1 MSFRIGAS
9 ALLAVD
15 QNRTTIIER
24 IVNEWGAPLAAS
36 SANLSPQQL
45 RTMLSGLRADHLLA
59 ASLAGSLNGLRDV
72 MANALTSTAEVKPGL
87 MHAKSL
93 GDTGDDLVY
102 TPIVP
107 CRILDTRNGTTP
119 PYNAQMMGGS
129 AFPVAAN
136 LANFAPQ
143 GGSATNCTLPPGA
156 GAFAA
161 IAVTLTVLNPNFD
174 AFLAASSS
182 SDFAILTRSVVMDF
196 SANRGLANT
205 AIVPVDGTV
214 KFYLGLPAQV
224 TTHVIADAVGYLRRP
239 TNYDGTHTIT
249 GFDATDSGGFNN
261 TASGNYSTVSG
272 GDLSIASGPARTVGG
287 GGVNTAS
294 NDYSTVGGGNHN
306 TSSGTLSTVAGGQL
320 NVASA
325 SASTVAGGDSNLASG
340 GYSTVSGGAS
350 NTAGA
355 SYSSV
360 GGGQFNSAG
369 GANSTIAGG
378 QHNFTSGDSAFIA
391 GGASNTADGIASFA
405 GGTFAKAFQTG
416 EFTWGDQTQQVFNPG
431 DSTHNQNGLWWAT
444 ASNTFNARA
453 SGGVM
458 FVTGVDGNGYP
469 LTGVTVGPG
478 SGTWASHSDR
488 NVKENFARVDARS
501 ILEKVAR
508 LSITSWNYIAEGA
521 QVRHL
526 GPVSQDFRAAFGLGA
541 NEHTIAVVDA
551 DGVALAAIQGLHQ
564 LLEEKDAKL
573 NAQGREIARLK
584 AIVAEVDVLK
594 RKLDSIEMRL
604 GAR

>member
-1 MSFRIGAS
+1 MFPRIMLTLLALWLDWAAVSAQAQRIVPS
-9 ALLAVD
+9 ALLTID
-15 QNRTTIIER
+15 QNRATVVER
-24 IVNEWGAPLAAS
+24 IVGEWGDRLTAS
-36 SANLSPQQL
+36 NAGINSAQL
-45 RTMLSGLRADHLLA
+45 REILSGLRADHLLA
-59 ASLAGSLNGLRDV
+59 ASLAGSMEGLRDV
-72 MANALTSTAEVKPGL
+72 VSGALVHTDAAVSSAL

-161 IAVTLTVLNPNFD
+161 IAVTLTFLNPNFD

-205 AIVPVDGTV
+205 AIVPIDGTV

-272 GDLSIASGPARTVGG
+272 GDLSIASGPASTVGG

-294 NDYSTVGGGNHN
+294 SDYSTV
-306 TSSGTLSTVAGGQL
+306 
-320 NVASA
+320 
-325 SASTVAGGDSNLASG
+325 
-340 GYSTVSGGAS
+340 
-350 NTAGA
+350 
-355 SYSSV
+355 
-360 GGGQFNSAG
+360 
-369 GANSTIAGG
+369 
-378 QHNFTSGDSAFIA
+378 
-391 GGASNTADGIASFA
+391 
-405 GGTFAKAFQTG
+405 
-416 EFTWGDQTQQVFNPG
+416 
-431 DSTHNQNGLWWAT
+431 
-444 ASNTFNARA
+444 
-453 SGGVM
+453 
-458 FVTGVDGNGYP
+458 
-469 LTGVTVGPG
+469 
-478 SGTWASHSDR
+478 
-488 NVKENFARVDARS
+488 
-501 ILEKVAR
+501 
-508 LSITSWNYIAEGA
+508 
-521 QVRHL
+521 
-526 GPVSQDFRAAFGLGA
+526 
-541 NEHTIAVVDA
+541 
-551 DGVALAAIQGLHQ
+551 
-564 LLEEKDAKL
+564 
-573 NAQGREIARLK
+573 
-584 AIVAEVDVLK
+584 
-594 RKLDSIEMRL
+594 
-604 GAR
+604 